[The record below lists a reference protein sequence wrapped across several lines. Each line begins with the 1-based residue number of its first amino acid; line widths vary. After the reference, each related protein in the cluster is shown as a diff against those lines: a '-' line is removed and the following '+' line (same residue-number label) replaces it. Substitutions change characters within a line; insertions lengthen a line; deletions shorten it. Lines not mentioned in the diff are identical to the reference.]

1 MWNKKAAYFV
11 NLVKTILD
19 GSVII
24 SNYQKE
30 HD

>member
-1 MWNKKAAYFV
+1 MWNKRPRIFV